1 MAMPFAVALLPML
14 FFIVS
19 VAIWRITH
27 LLSKEDGPFEVIFRL
42 RKLAGE
48 GVWGQ
53 LLDCFY
59 CLSIWI
65 SLPFA
70 LWTGSSIPEKLLY
83 WMAYSGLACLLE
95 KATEKLNG

>member
-1 MAMPFAVALLPML
+1 MEISFWVALFPML
-14 FFIVS
+14 FVIVS
-19 VAIWRITH
+19 LAIWRITH
-27 LLSKEDGPFEVIFRL
+27 LLSKEDGPFEIIFRL

-53 LLDCFY
+53 LMDCFY

-70 LWTGSSIPEKLLY
+70 CWTGSSISEKLLF

>member
-1 MAMPFAVALLPML
+1 MEKSLLVALFPIL
-14 FFIVS
+14 FLIVS
-19 VAIWRITH
+19 LAVWRITH
-27 LLSKEDGPFEVIFRL
+27 LLSKEDGPFDLIFCL
-42 RKLAGE
+42 RKGAGE
-48 GVWGQ
+48 GVWGE

-70 LWTGSSIPEKLLY
+70 LWTRTGWPEKLLF

-95 KATEKLNG
+95 KLTEKFNH